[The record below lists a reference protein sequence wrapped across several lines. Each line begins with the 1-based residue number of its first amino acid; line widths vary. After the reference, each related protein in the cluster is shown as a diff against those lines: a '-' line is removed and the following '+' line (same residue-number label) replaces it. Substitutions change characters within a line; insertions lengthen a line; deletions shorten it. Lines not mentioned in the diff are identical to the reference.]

1 MWRKFYSVIQNYFE
15 LFNLPEKFEIDS
27 VRLQENYRSIQKEIH
42 PDRFATSTENEKTQ
56 SMIKSTQ
63 VNDAYQTLKSTTK
76 RAKYILSLHKSV
88 EKITLPPD
96 FLMQQMEWEEHLED
110 IEKNNKELD
119 QFKLAINKKYK
130 EYSLLLSKQID
141 NDQNWNE
148 AAITIDK
155 LYFVEKLLH
164 KINIALN

>member
-1 MWRKFYSVIQNYFE
+1 MTQNYFE
-15 LFNLPEKFEIDS
+15 LFNLPEKFQIDS
-27 VRLQENYRSIQKEIH
+27 VKLQENYRSIQKEIH
-42 PDRFATSTENEKTQ
+42 PDRFATSTENEKVQ

-63 VNDAYQTLKSTTK
+63 VNDAYQTLKSPTK

-119 QFKLAINKKYK
+119 QFKLAINKKYE
-130 EYSLLLSKQID
+130 EYSLMLSTQID

>member
-1 MWRKFYSVIQNYFE
+1 MTQNYFE
-15 LFNLPEKFEIDS
+15 LFNLPEKFQIDS
-27 VRLQENYRSIQKEIH
+27 VKLQENYRLIQKEIH

>member
-1 MWRKFYSVIQNYFE
+1 MWRKFYSVTQNYFE
-15 LFNLPEKFEIDS
+15 LFNLPEKFQIDS
-27 VRLQENYRSIQKEIH
+27 VKLQENYRSIQKEIH

>member
-1 MWRKFYSVIQNYFE
+1 MTQNYFE
-15 LFNLPEKFEIDS
+15 LFNLPEKFQIDS
-27 VRLQENYRSIQKEIH
+27 VKLQENYRSIQKEIH

-63 VNDAYQTLKSTTK
+63 VNDAYQTLKSPTK

-119 QFKLAINKKYK
+119 QFKLAINKKYE
-130 EYSLLLSKQID
+130 EYSLMLLTQID

-155 LYFVEKLLH
+155 LYFVERLLN
-164 KINIALN
+164 KINITLN

>member
-1 MWRKFYSVIQNYFE
+1 MTQNYFE
-15 LFNLPEKFEIDS
+15 LFNLPEKFQIDS
-27 VRLQENYRSIQKEIH
+27 VKLQENYRSIQKEIH

-63 VNDAYQTLKSTTK
+63 VNDAYQTLKSPTK

-164 KINIALN
+164 KINISLN

>member
-1 MWRKFYSVIQNYFE
+1 
-15 LFNLPEKFEIDS
+15 
-27 VRLQENYRSIQKEIH
+27 
-42 PDRFATSTENEKTQ
+42 
-56 SMIKSTQ
+56 MIKINLNSEENNSTL
-63 VNDAYQTLKSTTK
+63 TPS
-76 RAKYILSLHKSV
+76 
-88 EKITLPPD
+88 